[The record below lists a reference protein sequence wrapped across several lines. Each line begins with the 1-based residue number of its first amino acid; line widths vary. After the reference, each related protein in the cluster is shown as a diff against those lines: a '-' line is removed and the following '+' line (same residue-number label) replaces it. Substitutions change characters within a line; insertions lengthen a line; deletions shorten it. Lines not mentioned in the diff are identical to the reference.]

1 MNKTEL
7 IRTVAEQAGVSN
19 KEALTVVNT
28 LLNVI
33 GEELKKG
40 EAVSI
45 TGFGTFDT
53 KKVEGR
59 EGTFRGFKYHTD
71 DQRSPV
77 FTEGKTLKEQVR

>member
-19 KEALTVVNT
+19 KEALTVVNA

-33 GEELKKG
+33 GEELKNG
-40 EAVSI
+40 GSVSI

-59 EGTFRGFKYHTD
+59 EGTFRGFAYHTD
-71 DQRSPV
+71 DHRSPV
-77 FTEGKTLKEQVR
+77 FTAGKTLKEQVR